1 MSDDRSSFPFGPL
14 DTDGTIYRRVVA
26 PAQDFIRTEI
36 AGGVV
41 ILVAAIAALVWANI
55 GDSYF
60 EFWGTELSFDINIAH
75 ETESLKGWVND
86 GLMVLF
92 FFVIGLEIK
101 RELLHGELASP
112 RKAAL
117 PIAAAA
123 GGMIVPALIF
133 TVFNGGGDGGRGWGI
148 PMATDIAFALGVL
161 ALVGKGIP
169 APLRV
174 FLLAL
179 AVADDLG
186 AIMVIAIFYT
196 ETLSVEWLGIAGWL
210 VVMILLMQRF
220 DIREI
225 NPYWVVGGA
234 LWLAVLESGVHA
246 TIAGVALGLLTPA
259 SAYMKPEEYA
269 EESDK
274 IIHDWQDAVE
284 RGEQASAQALL
295 GQLEELTTSAEPP
308 LERLER
314 ALVRW
319 SSFFVVPIFA
329 LANSGVSL
337 GGGVI
342 EDAVSSDVTL
352 GVLLGLLAGKVI
364 GVIGTTWLVTAL
376 GWSELPRGVRW
387 PHIIGV
393 GLLAGIGFTV
403 ALFITELA
411 FDENEVLATNAKIGI
426 LTAST
431 VAGILGYT
439 LLKLTTRD
447 STPATA
453 VE

>member
-1 MSDDRSSFPFGPL
+1 MDDDRSSLPFGPL
-14 DTDGTIYRRVVA
+14 DPLYRRVVV
-26 PAQDFIRTEI
+26 PAQDFIRTEV

-41 ILVAAIAALVWANI
+41 ILVAAVAALIWANV

-60 EFWGTELSFDINIAH
+60 EFWSTELSFDIEIADD
-75 ETESLKGWVND
+75 TESLKGWVND
-86 GLMVLF
+86 ALMVLF
-92 FFVIGLEIK
+92 FFVIALEIK
-101 RELLHGELASP
+101 RELLHGELSSP

-133 TVFNGGGDGGRGWGI
+133 TAFNAGGDGGRGWGI

-179 AVADDLG
+179 AVADDVG

-196 ETLSVEWLGIAGWL
+196 ETLNVVWLGIAGWL

-220 DIREI
+220 DIRTI
-225 NPYWVVGGA
+225 NPYWAVGGA
-234 LWLAVLESGVHA
+234 LWLAVFESGVHA

-259 SAYMKPEEYA
+259 SAYIKPEAYR
-269 EESDK
+269 EEADK
-274 IIHDWQDAVE
+274 IIHDWQDSVD
-284 RGEQASAQALL
+284 RGEEASAQALL
-295 GQLEELTTSAEPP
+295 GQLEELTTSAEAP

-319 SSFFVVPIFA
+319 SSFVVVPIFA
-329 LANSGVSL
+329 LANSGVDLS
-337 GGGVI
+337 GGVI
-342 EDAVSSDVTL
+342 EDAASSDVTL
-352 GVLLGLLAGKVI
+352 GVLLGLLAGKVV
-364 GVIGTTWLVTAL
+364 GVIGTTWIATVL
-376 GWSELPRGVRW
+376 GLGELPRGVTW
-387 PHIIGV
+387 PQIIGV

-411 FDENEVLATNAKIGI
+411 FDENEILAINAKIGI
-426 LTAST
+426 LSASV
-431 VAGILGYT
+431 VAGTLGYT
-439 LLKLTTRD
+439 LLKLTARD
-447 STPATA
+447 SAPAAA